1 MSQKNLIIAQSG
13 GPTTAINA
21 SLAGIV
27 EAGQACGR
35 FGHIYG
41 ALNGVEG
48 LLSRRIID
56 LGEQLGDRHSLDLL
70 ANTPAM
76 ALGSCRYRMPVPGS
90 REAQEVYSQIEQV
103 FEEYEIGCFFYI
115 GGNDSMDTAHKL
127 SLYFSQRGKD
137 IRVIGVPK
145 TIDNDLPVTDHT
157 PGFGSAAKFIATS
170 VLEIMRDSEVYNV
183 QSVTIVEIM
192 GRNAGWLTAASCL
205 PRFLGGHAP
214 HLIYLPETPFTFE
227 KFIKDVTRAHEQ
239 HKAVIVAV
247 SEGVRTPDGN
257 YAAESTQSGKTD
269 AFGHKYLA
277 GIGKYLEQL
286 VTEQIGCKVRS
297 IELNVPQRCSAHLAS
312 ETDLKEARL
321 IGQKAVQAALD
332 GQTGQMM
339 IFERLSNHPY
349 QITISSCDIGR
360 VAFQEKT
367 FPEQWINQDGTF
379 VTQEAF
385 EYLLPLVQGEPVQEK
400 KDGFPVHFL
409 FDKTKLV

>member
-1 MSQKNLIIAQSG
+1 MSQKNLMIAQSG

-27 EAGQACGR
+27 EAGKHSGQ
-35 FGHIYG
+35 FDHVYG

-48 LLSRRIID
+48 LLDRRIID
-56 LGEQLGDRHSLDLL
+56 LGEQLPDDHSLDLL
-70 ANTPAM
+70 SNTPAM

-90 REAQEVYSQIEQV
+90 AEAKAIYAQIEQI
-103 FEEYEIGCFFYI
+103 FEEYHISCFFYI

-127 SLYFSQRGKD
+127 SLYFSERGKD

-157 PGFGSAAKFIATS
+157 PGFGSAARFIATS
-170 VLEIMRDSEVYNV
+170 IQEIIRDSEVYNV

-192 GRNAGWLTAASCL
+192 GRNAGWLTASSCL
-205 PRFLGGHAP
+205 PRYLGEQAP

-227 KFIKDVTRAHEQ
+227 KFLADVTREHEK

-247 SEGVRTPDGN
+247 SEGVRTPDGK
-257 YAAESTQSGKTD
+257 YAAESNQSGKTD

-277 GIGKYLEQL
+277 GIGKYLEEL
-286 VTEQIGCKVRS
+286 VTEHIGCKVRS

-312 ETDLKEARL
+312 KTDLEEARL
-321 IGQKAVQAALD
+321 IGQKAVEAALA
-332 GQTGQMM
+332 GETGKMM

-349 QITISSCDIGR
+349 QAAIASCDIGK
-360 VAFQEKT
+360 VAFQEKV
-367 FPEQWINQDGTF
+367 FPQDWISENGTF
-379 VTQEAF
+379 ISREGF
-385 EYLLPLVQGEPVQEK
+385 DYLLPLIQGEVQTEK
-400 KDGFPVHFL
+400 QNGMPVHFL
-409 FDKTKLV
+409 FDKEKLV

>member
-1 MSQKNLIIAQSG
+1 MAKKNLIIAQSG

-27 EAGQACGR
+27 EAGKESGR
-35 FGHIYG
+35 FGRIYG

-56 LGEQLGDRHSLDLL
+56 LGEQLPDQHSLDLL
-70 ANTPAM
+70 SSTPAM

-90 REAQEVYSQIEQV
+90 IEAQEVYSQIEQV
-103 FEEYEIGCFFYI
+103 FEEYDIGCFFYI

-127 SLYFSQRGKD
+127 SLYFSGHGKD

-157 PGFGSAAKFIATS
+157 PGYGSAAKFIATS
-170 VLEIMRDSEVYNV
+170 MLEIIRDSEVYNV

-205 PRFLGGHAP
+205 PRFLGGNAP

-227 KFIKDVTRAHEQ
+227 KFLKDVTQAHED

-247 SEGVRTPDGN
+247 SEGVRTPDGK

-286 VTEQIGCKVRS
+286 VTEHIGCKVRS

-312 ETDLKEARL
+312 KTDLEEARL
-321 IGQKAVQAALD
+321 IGRKAVEAALA
-332 GQTGQMM
+332 GETGKMM
-339 IFERLSNHPY
+339 VFERLSNHPY
-349 QITISSCDIGR
+349 QISISTCDIGR

-367 FPEQWINQDGTF
+367 FPKKWLNHEGTF

-385 EYLLPLVQGEPVQEK
+385 EYLLPLVQGEVKHEM

>member
-1 MSQKNLIIAQSG
+1 MAEKNIMIAQSG

-27 EAGQACGR
+27 EAGKHSGQ
-35 FGHIYG
+35 FDHIYG

-56 LGEQLGDRHSLDLL
+56 LGEQLTDDHSLDLL
-70 ANTPAM
+70 SCTPAM
-76 ALGSCRYRMPVPGS
+76 ALGSCRYRMPIPGS
-90 REAQEVYSQIEQV
+90 PEAKEIYAQIEQV
-103 FEEYEIGCFFYI
+103 FEEYHVGCFFYI

-127 SLYFSQRGKD
+127 SQYFSERDKD

-170 VLEIMRDSEVYNV
+170 MQEIIRDSEVYNV

-192 GRNAGWLTAASCL
+192 GRNAGWLTASACL
-205 PRFLGGHAP
+205 PRYLGEHAP
-214 HLIYLPETPFTFE
+214 HLIYLPEIPFTFE
-227 KFIKDVTRAHEQ
+227 KFLQDVTREHEK

-257 YAAESTQSGKTD
+257 YAAESNQSGKTD

-286 VTEQIGCKVRS
+286 VTEHIGCKVRS

-312 ETDLKEARL
+312 KTDIEEARL
-321 IGQKAVQAALD
+321 IGQKAVEAALA
-332 GQTGQMM
+332 GETGKMM

-349 QITISSCDIGR
+349 QISISACDIGR

-367 FPEQWINQDGTF
+367 VPENWVCNDGTF
-379 VTQEAF
+379 VNQDGF
-385 EYLLPLVQGEPVQEK
+385 EYLLPLIQGDVVQEK
-400 KDGFPVHFL
+400 KNGLPVHFL
-409 FDKTKLV
+409 FDKEALV